1 MQLAEWLR
9 QSSEPQAPLQQT
21 LDQILQRLSKIE
33 NKQNPPS
40 PANRTWAAVA
50 ALPQHRE
57 PTPLKT
63 TTGYTIT
70 IRPNTEKAEGLRGQS
85 ETEVLTEIRKEIYD
99 AVAVRHLRSG
109 DIRVTLKD
117 QQAKERA
124 VRAGDRLGERIGIK
138 VLREDYPVEILAV
151 PISLR
156 VEKGRQAD
164 NTATIQEIVKQ
175 TERLIPG
182 LEITRI
188 QWLRQENA
196 NQANNENNERTR
208 GSPETRQGDAGRTH
222 GSLIV
227 STHTPGMQK
236 LLIQKGIIINGLI
249 YNARLYNHKL
259 RLERCYRCAQWGH
272 TQSTCAA
279 QVCCGHC
286 AGPHDT
292 RHCSNQDQTKC
303 ANCHRST
310 HKAWERE
317 DCIEYRRR
325 KARAQ
330 QLREQLHARSY
341 EWKQQAISQG
351 DAGAFPAF
359 PTFNIGGLGQPSQA
373 STGQK
378 RRRAT
383 SPDRTGTQGSQGT
396 QGRGRPV
403 GRPPWTATAS
413 SRPGQSRI
421 RFNAANI
428 TFAADPQRAHSRPAG
443 EEPETIT
450 DSDIEALVGTQDTGM
465 ESSTQNE

>member
-1 MQLAEWLR
+1 VLR
-9 QSSEPQAPLQQT
+9 
-21 LDQILQRLSKIE
+21 
-33 NKQNPPS
+33 
-40 PANRTWAAVA
+40 
-50 ALPQHRE
+50 
-57 PTPLKT
+57 
-63 TTGYTIT
+63 
-70 IRPNTEKAEGLRGQS
+70 
-85 ETEVLTEIRKEIYD
+85 
-99 AVAVRHLRSG
+99 
-109 DIRVTLKD
+109 KD
-117 QQAKERA
+117 HP
-124 VRAGDRLGERIGIK
+124 VK
-138 VLREDYPVEILAV
+138 VLSV

-156 VEKGRQAD
+156 VERGRQAD

-182 LEITRI
+182 LVITRI
-188 QWLRQENA
+188 QWLRQENT
-196 NQANNENNERTR
+196 NQAYNENNERTQ
-208 GSPETRQGDAGRTH
+208 GAPETRQGNDRRTH

-227 STHTPGMQK
+227 SVHTPGMQK

-249 YNARLYNHKL
+249 YNTRLYNHRL

-292 RHCSNQDQTKC
+292 RQCTNQDQTKC

-317 DCIEYRRR
+317 GCIEYRRR
-325 KARAQ
+325 KERAQ

-351 DAGAFPAF
+351 DAGVFPAF
-359 PTFNIGGLGQPSQA
+359 PTFNTGGLSQPSQA

-383 SPDRTGTQGSQGT
+383 SPDRTGTQGTHGT

-421 RFNAANI
+421 RFNAAN
-428 TFAADPQRAHSRPAG
+428 TTHAAGSQGAHSQPARTG
-443 EEPETIT
+443 EEPEAIT
-450 DSDIEALVGTQDTGM
+450 DSDLERLVGTQDTGM

>member
-33 NKQNPPS
+33 NKQNPSS

-50 ALPQHRE
+50 ALPQYRE

-63 TTGYTIT
+63 TSGHTIT

-85 ETEVLTEIRKEIYD
+85 ETEVLTEIRKEVHD

-109 DIRVTLKD
+109 DIRVTLRD

-138 VLREDYPVEILAV
+138 VLREDYPVEVSAV
-151 PISLR
+151 PLSLR

-164 NTATIQEIVKQ
+164 NTATIHEIVKQ

-196 NQANNENNERTR
+196 NQAYDENNERTR

-236 LLIQKGIIINGLI
+236 LLI
-249 YNARLYNHKL
+249 
-259 RLERCYRCAQWGH
+259 
-272 TQSTCAA
+272 
-279 QVCCGHC
+279 
-286 AGPHDT
+286 
-292 RHCSNQDQTKC
+292 
-303 ANCHRST
+303 
-310 HKAWERE
+310 
-317 DCIEYRRR
+317 
-325 KARAQ
+325 
-330 QLREQLHARSY
+330 
-341 EWKQQAISQG
+341 
-351 DAGAFPAF
+351 
-359 PTFNIGGLGQPSQA
+359 
-373 STGQK
+373 
-378 RRRAT
+378 
-383 SPDRTGTQGSQGT
+383 
-396 QGRGRPV
+396 
-403 GRPPWTATAS
+403 
-413 SRPGQSRI
+413 
-421 RFNAANI
+421 
-428 TFAADPQRAHSRPAG
+428 
-443 EEPETIT
+443 
-450 DSDIEALVGTQDTGM
+450 
-465 ESSTQNE
+465 